1 MGIHGTISKTTKQT
15 VTFAQPFLLPTL
27 GEEQPAGSYLIEID
41 EELIQSLS
49 FIAYKRVRTTI
60 YLHAAG
66 DAYVTGAATIDP
78 RELEKALELDGEVS
92 LRATDE
98 GRPYNSLFR

>member
-1 MGIHGTISKTTKQT
+1 MTTRITKQN
-15 VTFAQPFLLPTL
+15 VTFSRPFLLPTL

-49 FIAYKRVRTTI
+49 FIAYRRVRTTI

-66 DAYVTGAATIDP
+66 DANITGAATIDA
-78 RELEKALELDGEVS
+78 RELEAALAADKLIDAAGK
-92 LRATDE
+92 
-98 GRPYNSLFR
+98 N